1 MKRQILLEKLKN
13 LIPSFKRD
21 FIDSD
26 FYGKEGWLYRD
37 AFGKDLPQVI
47 PAHYL
52 EGIRLP
58 RYDGRESI
66 TIRRDNFPRCV
77 EIRRQK
83 GERTDRRV
91 LFKYM
96 NYPGHPHLYGEI
108 EIDGVESVA
117 ETESGVTS
125 GGVRYED
132 FIDKYPDLKNA
143 SSSWDVELCRIVTD
157 EDINDKW
164 VDWTGYEV
172 GSRTN
177 RFTSIKEL
185 KRTAVYVAL
194 LRVEGPFYMQDDRKK
209 YRADGLM
216 LCVDENDE
224 VSFFN
229 GTETI
234 IEP

>member
-66 TIRRDNFPRCV
+66 TIRRDNFPRNV

-91 LFKYM
+91 LFEYM
-96 NYPGHPHLYGEI
+96 NLYNH
-108 EIDGVESVA
+108 SLF
-117 ETESGVTS
+117 S
-125 GGVRYED
+125 
-132 FIDKYPDLKNA
+132 
-143 SSSWDVELCRIVTD
+143 
-157 EDINDKW
+157 
-164 VDWTGYEV
+164 
-172 GSRTN
+172 
-177 RFTSIKEL
+177 
-185 KRTAVYVAL
+185 
-194 LRVEGPFYMQDDRKK
+194 Q
-209 YRADGLM
+209 
-216 LCVDENDE
+216 
-224 VSFFN
+224 
-229 GTETI
+229 
-234 IEP
+234 